1 MFGFVLGK
9 LFKRR
14 VKGFVDES
22 CDVESCIVDMSGS
35 FQKKNASGKDVYRW
49 PVFVLLVCQV

>member
-35 FQKKNASGKDVYRW
+35 FKKKT
-49 PVFVLLVCQV
+49 PVARTFIGGRFSFY

>member
-1 MFGFVLGK
+1 MFGFGLGK

-22 CDVESCIVDMSGS
+22 CDVESCIVDMRGS
-35 FQKKNASGKDVYRW
+35 FQKA
-49 PVFVLLVCQV
+49 PVARTFIGGRFSFY

>member
-22 CDVESCIVDMSGS
+22 CDVESCIVDMRGS
-35 FQKKNASGKDVYRW
+35 FQEKRQWQGR
-49 PVFVLLVCQV
+49 L